1 MCYDMTMTKVKKT
14 DLEKLK
20 NHFPDVS
27 IEDLWEEMLINYY
40 TEEEFKQEYGK
51 IALKNYKENKA
62 IFCKELVYTNQRVF
76 EKCSLIDNNKNYLT
90 IELSIEET
98 KKLFQWLDKFLRTEF
113 LDNIEKYYGVVYD
126 TVYYQMKQMI
136 DDLQED
142 EIVIFH
148 HDW

>member
-1 MCYDMTMTKVKKT
+1 MGYDMTMTKVKKT

-20 NHFPDVS
+20 NHFSDVS

-113 LDNIEKYYGVVYD
+113 LDNIEKY
-126 TVYYQMKQMI
+126 
-136 DDLQED
+136 
-142 EIVIFH
+142 
-148 HDW
+148 